1 MLGRGSIARHDSLE
15 ERYLPRSPR
24 VTADEVLRALARD
37 GWTVDRQVG
46 SHRILTHQT
55 KPGRPNVPYH
65 AGQIIP
71 QKTLR
76 SILKDAGLTLD
87 EFRML
92 L

>member
-1 MLGRGSIARHDSLE
+1 M
-15 ERYLPRSPR
+15 
-24 VTADEVLRALARD
+24 TADEVLRALARD
-37 GWTVDRQVG
+37 GWVVDRQVG
-46 SHRILTHQT
+46 SHRILSHPA
-55 KPGRPNVPYH
+55 KLGRPNIAYH

-87 EFRML
+87 EFRTL